1 MWKTC
6 FFPVLVHI
14 FYSNFCVT
22 LSSPWTLCC
31 HSASLC
37 VCNIFSLRSYFAY
50 RITCWPNRLKSRCK
64 YINILAGSMRVGET
78 FIKKHIMLP
87 CTGIHPISRITC
99 CDDIGCQK
107 MKRQVVTSQPFIR
120 RRCEILPCLFSFSR
134 AGFWKVLAGA
144 QSQPQ
149 QSCLLHLLSPGLTA
163 AAAAAANAAIAEA
176 MKVKKIKLEA
186 MSSYHSNANHHG
198 GDGENGDLS
207 SSVGE
212 SHTHAQTHT
221 DALIKVAFMCEFQ

>member
-1 MWKTC
+1 
-6 FFPVLVHI
+6 
-14 FYSNFCVT
+14 
-22 LSSPWTLCC
+22 
-31 HSASLC
+31 
-37 VCNIFSLRSYFAY
+37 
-50 RITCWPNRLKSRCK
+50 
-64 YINILAGSMRVGET
+64 
-78 FIKKHIMLP
+78 MLL

-99 CDDIGCQK
+99 YDDIACQK
-107 MKRQVVTSQPFIR
+107 IKRQVVTSQPSIR
-120 RRCEILPCLFSFSR
+120 RCCETLPCLFSFSR
-134 AGFWKVLAGA
+134 AVFWKVLAGA

-212 SHTHAQTHT
+212 SHTHTHQGC
-221 DALIKVAFMCEFQ
+221 VCVCEFPLARHMHTCFKVPVETQTGTLLQWITIFKEKTLEKINVTY